1 MTDTFVHSHLGYYQV
16 NNKFFNDKIE
26 AILEANTNLAEIE
39 WNFHQDIY
47 GKVNWLTEPELSLD
61 QFYKLRAQQIREE
74 FEYVIVLCSGGG
86 DSTNVAYSF
95 LRNGIKVDELIA
107 SAPISG
113 LNQFQTQNKD
123 NSADN
128 TMSETYL
135 AQLPLMKEISQEFPD
150 VKITINDYF
159 ENMLEFK
166 TDDWLF
172 RSGEWIHP
180 SSGARYNL
188 EKLTHIRDMAE
199 AGKKIAI
206 VYGIDK
212 PMLIFDKENNIRLAM
227 ADRTVNVQRPAF
239 EKNYPNVQNVLFY
252 FSPEMPLM
260 QVKQAHVLAKWLF
273 MPGNEKALKNV
284 LDLNNPPP
292 NYTAN
297 RLRNSTYERA
307 IIPCIYPS
315 TYKPVFQGHKPT
327 RMFLGEHDGWFYKL
341 HGHTRMYEMID
352 SDFRNF
358 YTAIDSKY
366 LNENRTGFKP
376 YSQSYVIG
384 SINDFKPAV
393 SLAL

>member
-1 MTDTFVHSHLGYYQV
+1 MTNTFIHSHLGYYKV
-16 NNKFFNDKIE
+16 NNKFFNEKIE
-26 AILEANTNLAEIE
+26 AVLEANTNLSEIE
-39 WNFHQDIY
+39 WNFHQEIY
-47 GKVNWLTEPELSLD
+47 DKVNWSAEPSLSLD
-61 QFYKLRAQQIREE
+61 DFYRMRAQQIREQY
-74 FEYVIVLCSGGG
+74 EYVIILCSGGG

-95 LRNGIKVDELIA
+95 LRNGIKVDEIVA
-107 SAPISG
+107 SAPLTG
-113 LNQFQTQNKD
+113 LDRFKTQSKD

-128 TMSETYL
+128 TMSETHL
-135 AQLPLMKEISQEFPD
+135 AQLPLMKDLAQEFPQ

-159 ENMLEFK
+159 KNMVNFK
-166 TDDWLF
+166 TDEWLF

-188 EKLTHIRDMAE
+188 ENLTHIRNMAE
-199 AGKKIAI
+199 AGKKIGI

-212 PMLIFDKENNIRLAM
+212 PMLIFDREENVRLAM
-227 ADRTVNVQRPAF
+227 ADRTINVQRPAF

-252 FSPEMPLM
+252 FSPELPLM
-260 QVKQAHVLAKWLF
+260 QVKQAHTLAKWLF
-273 MPGNEKALKNV
+273 MPGNEKALGNV
-284 LDLNNPPP
+284 LDLRNLPK

-297 RLRNSTYERA
+297 RIRNSTYERA

-341 HGHTRMYEMID
+341 HGNTKIYEMID

-358 YTAIDSKY
+358 YAAINPKY
-366 LNENRTGFKP
+366 LNENKTGFKP

-384 SINDFKPAV
+384 QIAKFKPAI
-393 SLAL
+393 S